1 MRAERDSS
9 KKLAC
14 DTPRSFALPGH
25 TAMDLLYC
33 EGFETSRPPSAGV
46 AIGRLPSLR
55 ASTARGQESG
65 SVERSRK
72 RIRRIQTKPA
82 AR

>member
-46 AIGRLPSLR
+46 AIGRPPSLR
-55 ASTARGQESG
+55 ASTAR
-65 SVERSRK
+65 VK
-72 RIRRIQTKPA
+72 RLGLSNEI
-82 AR
+82 